1 MTSDAR
7 GDRDSRS
14 GGRDGGPRRGGGG
27 GGGRDR
33 DGGGGRF
40 RRPRGCEFCR
50 SKVDVV
56 DYKNVQMLRRYI
68 TDGAKMEAR
77 RKVGTCAKHQRVV
90 SQAIKRARQVAL
102 LPYTSE
108 HIRLSGQGSGRR

>member
-7 GDRDSRS
+7 GDREDRS
-14 GGRDGGPRRGGGG
+14 GGRDRRGGGG
-27 GGGRDR
+27 GG
-33 DGGGGRF
+33 GGGGRF
-40 RRPRGCEFCR
+40 RRPRGYEFCR
-50 SKVDVV
+50 SKVDHV

-77 RKVGTCAKHQRVV
+77 RKVGTCSKHQRVV